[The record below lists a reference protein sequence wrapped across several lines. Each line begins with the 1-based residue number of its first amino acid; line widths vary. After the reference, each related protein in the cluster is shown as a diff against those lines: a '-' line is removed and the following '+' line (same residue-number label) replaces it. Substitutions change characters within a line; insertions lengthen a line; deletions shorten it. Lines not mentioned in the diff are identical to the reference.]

1 MGEGAY
7 EADSASKTYPKSDRF
22 SLLPPPPLPCMA
34 SRASLLVHL
43 LPFVPSFHSGLPQ
56 LPTSPQLNS
65 QPLPRVCDAEHKLA
79 PAAFCHLP
87 SCHLPSCHLS
97 LSLYPPAT
105 LSLFTAL
112 ETYWFPSVWKVHPLD
127 PPLAASF
134 SSFRSQNK
142 HDSPPPTQ
150 PLAPIAKTRCSQILA
165 GLVYGYIIFVF

>member
-1 MGEGAY
+1 MKLT
-7 EADSASKTYPKSDRF
+7 SKMYPKSDRF
-22 SLLPPPPLPCMA
+22 SLLPPPPLPCVA

-43 LPFVPSFHSGLPQ
+43 LPFVPSFHSGLSQ

-87 SCHLPSCHLS
+87 SCHLS

-105 LSLFTAL
+105 LPLFTAL
-112 ETYWFPSVWKVHPLD
+112 ETYWFPSVWKVRPLD

-134 SSFRSQNK
+134 LSFRSRTNTTP
-142 HDSPPPTQ
+142 HPTPDHWPPSPRPNA
-150 PLAPIAKTRCSQILA
+150 LR
-165 GLVYGYIIFVF
+165 Y